1 MFEEEI
7 LNFKDTISHM
17 NKNELTSLML
27 QLENEIT
34 QMVLSSDTIIKLSMV
49 KALLDDLKQGE

>member
-7 LNFKDTISHM
+7 LNFKETISHM